1 MPVLAFGFGKR
12 NRQLEAGGEL
22 LPWLAA
28 IKRGLPEPMDPDPSA
43 TAACT

>member
-1 MPVLAFGFGKR
+1 MPLLSFVFVKR

-28 IKRGLPEPMDPDPSA
+28 IKRSPPEPMDPDPPA